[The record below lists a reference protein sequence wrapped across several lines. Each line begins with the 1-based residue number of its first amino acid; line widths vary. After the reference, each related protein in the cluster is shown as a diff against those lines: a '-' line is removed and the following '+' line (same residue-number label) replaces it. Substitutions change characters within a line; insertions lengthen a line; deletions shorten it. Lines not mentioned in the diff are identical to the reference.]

1 MFKRI
6 IVAVDLSYTDVSTR
20 TLVAAANLARA
31 TDAQIQ
37 LVYVRYIVDL
47 AADYLTAMTLKGDEK
62 DVLEKLRV
70 LADSCG
76 LPADRASVSSPIGRI
91 YSEILSAAEKFD
103 ADLIVTGPHSPSM
116 TKFLLGTDAASIVK
130 HSPISVLV
138 VR

>member
-1 MFKRI
+1 MFQRI
-6 IVAVDLSYTDVSTR
+6 IVAVDLSYTDISTR

-31 TDAQIQ
+31 TGAQIQ

-47 AADYLTAMTLKGDEK
+47 AADYLTATTLQGDEK
-62 DVLEKLRV
+62 DVLEKLRA
-70 LADSCG
+70 LAESCG
-76 LPADRASVSSPIGRI
+76 LPAERVTVDSPIGRI
-91 YSEILSAAEKFD
+91 YTEILAAAEKFD

-116 TKFLLGTDAASIVK
+116 AKFLLGTDAASIVK